1 MKLKFENNQ
10 LILTAENESEENL
23 FQDLREYEDS
33 QARNEN
39 FFAFT
44 IEESQKREELSLLI
58 NWI

>member
-1 MKLKFENNQ
+1 MKLKFENDR
-10 LILTAENESEENL
+10 LIMNAENENEENL
-23 FQDLREYEDS
+23 FQDLREFEDR